1 MARKFLVPIGL
12 LSATSDP
19 TGHLAGEVY
28 FNTTSGKIKIYDG
41 DNWVDVNTDSVNEL
55 DGGTP

>member
-12 LSATSDP
+12 LSSTTDP
-19 TGHLAGEVY
+19 TGQLAGEVY
-28 FNTTSGKIKIYDG
+28 FNTTSGKVKIYNG
-41 DNWVDVNTDSVNEL
+41 TNWVDVNTDSVNEL